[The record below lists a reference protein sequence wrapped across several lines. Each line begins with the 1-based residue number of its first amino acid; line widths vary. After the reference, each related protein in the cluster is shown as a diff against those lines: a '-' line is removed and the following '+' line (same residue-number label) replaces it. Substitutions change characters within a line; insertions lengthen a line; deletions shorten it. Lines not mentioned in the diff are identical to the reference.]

1 MLLTSR
7 RQLTS
12 LLCLAY
18 FATLLI
24 TPESYKYVGILLAVT
39 ALIMLPSTWQALKT
53 RPAMLISGS
62 LVLYFVVTLAFALPG
77 GHYTQLDMPSRV
89 LLAILIFAL
98 LLTYPPSLKAV
109 FYGCGIGAS
118 VAGSIA
124 LYQHYILDIR
134 ALSTGGF
141 MPIQVAGMAAGLS
154 VFSIFAY
161 IYSCQRRL
169 PTLKAIAFLGITL
182 GFIAILLSGGRG
194 SWVITPFV
202 ALWALVYYRKVFSR
216 RDYVAMGASIAL
228 IIATALVPAL
238 NRAGLVLSDLA
249 RYEQVTETPMH
260 PEPVSQPPVSQP
272 PVSQP
277 PVSQPPVSQPKASSP
292 QDKSQSTEANIGS
305 ATLPTPRVGSS
316 SGIRLELWKAALLIA
331 AENPITG
338 AGYTNIMAAKQRL
351 VEQGYSDAV
360 IVGSSRAHNQ
370 FLEELQVKGL
380 IGFGTLIFMLSAPW
394 IVTRKGKR
402 NGSPENQLAIVL
414 LRCHLILVAG
424 CMLTQHYINH
434 HSGILFF
441 SLGVVIFASMA
452 ISPNSE
458 QNNANT

>member
-39 ALIMLPSTWQALKT
+39 ALLMLPSTWQALKT

-62 LVLYFVVTLAFALPG
+62 LVFYFLVTLAFALPG

-89 LLAILIFAL
+89 LLAILILAL
-98 LLTYPPSLKAV
+98 LLTYPPSLKAIL
-109 FYGCGIGAS
+109 YGCGIGAS

-161 IYSCQRRL
+161 IYSCQLRL

-182 GFIAILLSGGRG
+182 GFIATLLSGGRG

-228 IIATALVPAL
+228 LIATALVPAL

-260 PEPVSQPPVSQP
+260 PEPVSQP
-272 PVSQP
+272 
-277 PVSQPPVSQPKASSP
+277 KASSP
-292 QDKSQSTEANIGS
+292 QYKSQSTKANIES

-338 AGYTNIMAAKQRL
+338 AGYTHIMAAKQRL

-370 FLEELQVKGL
+370 YLEELQVKGL
-380 IGFGTLIFMLSAPW
+380 IGFGTLIFLLVTPW
-394 IVTRKGKR
+394 VVTRSIR
-402 NGSPENQLAIVL
+402 DNQTNSIPFSVVL
-414 LRCHLILVAG
+414 LRCHLILIAG
-424 CMLTQHYINH
+424 YMLTQHYINH

-441 SLGVVIFASMA
+441 SMGVVIFASIA
-452 ISPNSE
+452 IRGEESE
-458 QNNANT
+458 IA

>member
-1 MLLTSR
+1 MKTRHKIEEKTLLLTSR
-7 RQLTS
+7 QQLTS

-24 TPESYKYVGILLAVT
+24 TPESYKYVGILLAIT
-39 ALIMLPSTWQALKT
+39 ALFMLPNTWQALKT

-62 LVLYFVVTLAFALPG
+62 LVLYFLVTLAFALPG

-124 LYQHYILDIR
+124 LYQHYMLDIR

-141 MPIQVAGMAAGLS
+141 MPIQVAGMAASLS

-169 PTLKAIAFLGITL
+169 PALKAIAFLGITL

-249 RYEQVTETPMH
+249 RYEQVTETPMR
-260 PEPVSQPPVSQP
+260 PEPVSQP
-272 PVSQP
+272 
-277 PVSQPPVSQPKASSP
+277 KESSP
-292 QDKSQSTEANIGS
+292 QDKSQSTEADIES
-305 ATLPTPRVGSS
+305 VTLPTPRVSSS
-316 SGIRLELWKAALLIA
+316 SGVRLELWKAALLIA

-338 AGYTNIMAAKQRL
+338 AGYTNIIAAKQRL

-370 FLEELQVKGL
+370 YLEELQVKGL
-380 IGFGTLIFMLSAPW
+380 IGFGTLILMLSAPW

-402 NGSPENQLAIVL
+402 SSSPENQFAVVL
-414 LRCHLILVAG
+414 LRCHLILIAG

-441 SLGVVIFASMA
+441 SLGVVIFASMV

-458 QNNANT
+458 RNNANT